1 MPISSTSPT
10 GARMHCRSL
19 GLFNNNIPYR
29 FKVSVLRHSDAA
41 ANVLS
46 SLRYDP
52 VGDNVVALFERTP

>member
-1 MPISSTSPT
+1 
-10 GARMHCRSL
+10 MHCRSL